1 MLGLSSACLA
11 ASLATGLVE
20 LGILAAVGITVLVL
34 AVCMVALPADVECRL
49 WLRPTVTTVGRSA
62 SAEVS
67 IEHRGGFPLLLP
79 TVDFAVGGEHVSQA
93 MPWLR
98 RGSRSVRHVEVRADR
113 RGVVPV
119 GPVQL
124 HRQDPLGL
132 MHTVVSSQDE
142 TELYVRPSMVPV
154 QSLGAGSQRD
164 LEGIPSSEISMNDLA
179 FHALREYV
187 PGDDL
192 RHVHWRSSAR
202 AGELVVRQYRESRR
216 SQATIV
222 LDTARTSYASEED
235 FELAVSTAASLAT
248 GAAAELED
256 TTVVLGREV
265 VAGSGTNGMLDAF
278 CRVQQD
284 ATAVA
289 LTGVTAACAAPE
301 AAVILVATGSACGVD
316 DLVALAAAFAPTA
329 SIVALRANSGEP
341 VRLGVAAHNVRLV
354 DIGDLG
360 ALGGVVREL
369 DVMPA

>member
-1 MLGLSSACLA
+1 M
-11 ASLATGLVE
+11 
-20 LGILAAVGITVLVL
+20 
-34 AVCMVALPADVECRL
+34 
-49 WLRPTVTTVGRSA
+49 
-62 SAEVS
+62 
-67 IEHRGGFPLLLP
+67 
-79 TVDFAVGGEHVSQA
+79 
-93 MPWLR
+93 
-98 RGSRSVRHVEVRADR
+98 RHVEVRADR